1 MEWRTLAFAGAVEG
15 RDAEVEEDDYDDG
28 GGDEGAVVGAVGV
41 AEAGA
46 PEGGRED
53 QHRKQ
58 EEHAGDLEPDDGAS
72 AAEGAEE
79 SGEAVGEA
87 AAGAAR
93 DSALRAWIAFRW
105 TGLRDG
111 RGIGWGGQALACDA
125 PCNTY
130 SDAKDAAY
138 GLGFHFDM
146 MVTAVPESG
155 AFCRFRRLASC
166 RPAAIAVR

>member
-1 MEWRTLAFAGAVEG
+1 VFW
-15 RDAEVEEDDYDDG
+15 
-28 GGDEGAVVGAVGV
+28 AVGV

-53 QHRKQ
+53 QHWQ
-58 EEHAGDLEPDDGAS
+58 EEEDAGDLEPDDGAG

-79 SGEAVGEA
+79 SAEGAGET
-87 AAGAAR
+87 AAGAAC
-93 DSALRAWIAFRW
+93 DSALRARIACRW

-111 RGIGWGGQALACDA
+111 RGFGDGQALACHA
-125 PCNTY
+125 PCNAY
-130 SDAKDAAY
+130 SDAQDAAY
-138 GLGFHFDM
+138 GLRFHFDM

-166 RPAAIAVR
+166 RPVAIAVR